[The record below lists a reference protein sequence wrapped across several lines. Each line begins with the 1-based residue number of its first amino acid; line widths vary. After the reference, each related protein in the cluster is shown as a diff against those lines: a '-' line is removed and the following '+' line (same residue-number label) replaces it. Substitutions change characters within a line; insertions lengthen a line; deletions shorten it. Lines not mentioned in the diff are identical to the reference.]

1 MRFNAY
7 LVPTYYK
14 RGDECTVDERRI
26 IGRLEKG
33 DGMKKLGLALGA
45 GGSRGVAHIGFLKA
59 LEEAGI
65 KADYIVGSSM
75 GSVVGGAYAAGVSV
89 DTMRE
94 AVFSLRLLDLI
105 SPAMQKGGVFGN
117 SKMRNQIVKHLGE
130 VTFADLKIPFHCIA
144 VDMVKQEVVEFSE
157 GSVADAIVASSSIP
171 AVFPPVVVGDKRL
184 IDGGVLERVPA
195 MRVKKM
201 GAEVIVA
208 VDVLGW
214 RNASEKVPGP
224 LGVSFETFDIMDNH
238 RTKVYYGKYKKYI
251 DFWLEPDLGD
261 MSQYSL
267 KQIKEAYEKGYELGK
282 ANVAAIKKAL
292 KE

>member
-1 MRFNAY
+1 
-7 LVPTYYK
+7 
-14 RGDECTVDERRI
+14 
-26 IGRLEKG
+26 
-33 DGMKKLGLALGA
+33 MKKLGLALGA

-59 LEEAGI
+59 LDEEGV
-65 KADYIVGSSM
+65 KADYIVGASM

-89 DTMRE
+89 DTMRD

-105 SPAMQKGGVFGN
+105 TPAKQKGGVFGN
-117 SKMRNQIVKHLGE
+117 AKMRAQIVKHIGDI
-130 VTFADLKIPFHCIA
+130 TFEDLKLPFHCVA
-144 VDMVKQEVVEFSE
+144 VDMVKQEVVEFTE

-171 AVFPPVVVGDKRL
+171 AVFPPVVMDDKRL

-201 GAEVIVA
+201 GADVVVA

-238 RTKVYYGKYKKYI
+238 RTKAYHTKHKKHI

-267 KQIKEAYEKGYELGK
+267 KQIKEAYQKGYELGK
-282 ANVAAIKKAL
+282 ANVKAIQEAL

>member
-1 MRFNAY
+1 
-7 LVPTYYK
+7 
-14 RGDECTVDERRI
+14 
-26 IGRLEKG
+26 
-33 DGMKKLGLALGA
+33 MKKLGLALGA

-59 LEEAGI
+59 LEEANI
-65 KADYIVGSSM
+65 PIDYIVGSSM
-75 GSVVGGAYAAGVSV
+75 GSVVGGAYAAGVSL
-89 DTMRE
+89 DTMRD
-94 AVFSLRLLDLI
+94 AVFNLRLLDLI
-105 SPAMQKGGVFGN
+105 TPAKQKGGVFGN
-117 SKMRNQIVKHLGE
+117 SRMRSQIVKYIGE
-130 VTFADLKIPFHCIA
+130 VTFEELKLPFHCVA
-144 VDMVKQEVVEFSE
+144 VDMVEQEIVEFSK
-157 GSVADAIVASSSIP
+157 GSLVDAIVASSSIP
-171 AVFPPVVVGDKRL
+171 AVFPPVAQGDRRL

-201 GAEVIVA
+201 GADVVVA

-238 RTKVYYGKYKKYI
+238 RTQAYYHKHKKNI

-282 ANVAAIKKAL
+282 ANVAAIQKAL
-292 KE
+292 EE

>member
-1 MRFNAY
+1 
-7 LVPTYYK
+7 
-14 RGDECTVDERRI
+14 
-26 IGRLEKG
+26 
-33 DGMKKLGLALGA
+33 MKKLGLALGA

-59 LEEAGI
+59 LEEANI
-65 KADYIVGSSM
+65 PIDYIVGSSM
-75 GSVVGGAYAAGVSV
+75 GSVVGGAYAAGVPL
-89 DTMRE
+89 DTMRD
-94 AVFSLRLLDLI
+94 AVFNLRLLDLI
-105 SPAMQKGGVFGN
+105 TPAKQKGGVFGN
-117 SKMRNQIVKHLGE
+117 SKMRSQIIKYVGDM
-130 VTFADLKIPFHCIA
+130 TFEDVRLPFCCVA
-144 VDMVKQEVVEFSE
+144 VDMIKQEVVEFSK
-157 GSVADAIVASSSIP
+157 GSLVDAIVASSSIP
-171 AVFPPVVVGDKRL
+171 AVFPPVLQGDKRL

-201 GAEVIVA
+201 GADVVVA

-238 RTKVYYGKYKKYI
+238 RTQAYYQKYKRHI

-282 ANVAAIKKAL
+282 ANVAAIQKAL
-292 KE
+292 EE